1 MHKVKARA
9 VSMQLAAEGTKTGD
23 AGGEDGAGE
32 GLTGDAGGDAGA
44 GEGSTGDAGGGAS
57 AGEGSTDDAGG
68 DAGAGESST
77 GDASGEDDAGEG
89 STDDAGGDAGAGEDL
104 TGDKGGLF
112 LPRTMQVRSLSQKGR
127 WRAGIQFGPRFAPL
141 DLADLTE
148 DQIGLI
154 CSDDQLVVKIDE

>member
-1 MHKVKARA
+1 MAKAKAGA
-9 VSMQLAAEGTKTGD
+9 VSNQLAAEGTQTGD
-23 AGGEDGAGE
+23 AV
-32 GLTGDAGGDAGA
+32 GDAGV
-44 GEGSTGDAGGGAS
+44 GEG
-57 AGEGSTDDAGG
+57 
-68 DAGAGESST
+68 
-77 GDASGEDDAGEG
+77 
-89 STDDAGGDAGAGEDL
+89 L

>member
-32 GLTGDAGGDAGA
+32 G
-44 GEGSTGDAGGGAS
+44 STG
-57 AGEGSTDDAGG
+57 DAGG

-77 GDASGEDDAGEG
+77 GDASGEDGAGEG
-89 STDDAGGDAGAGEDL
+89 LTGDAGGDAGVGEGL

-112 LPRTMQVRSLSQKGR
+112 LPRTMQVRSLSQMGR

-154 CSDDQLVVKIDE
+154 CSDDQLVVKISE